1 MAYNIRYV
9 SFGEE
14 KKQPKD
20 TQLRNKITAS
30 LLVLVLLIGAM
41 TIKHGGLRWVTEY
54 LLPGDPA
61 VTAAALEGMVL
72 DLREGENLY
81 DAVTAFCREIME
93 HAPTDPD

>member
-20 TQLRNKITAS
+20 TQWRKRISAG
-30 LLVLVLLIGAM
+30 LLVVVLLIGAM
-41 TIKHGGLRWVTEY
+41 TVKHRGLRWVTDY

-61 VTAAALEGMVL
+61 VTAAALEDMVT
-72 DLREGENLY
+72 DLKAGDNLY
-81 DAVTAFCREIME
+81 DAITAFCREIME
-93 HAPTDPD
+93 HAPKDPD

>member
-1 MAYNIRYV
+1 MAYRIKYA

-20 TQLRNKITAS
+20 TQLRNKITAG

-41 TIKHGGLRWVTEY
+41 TIKLGGLRWVTEY

-61 VTAAALEGMVL
+61 VTAAALEGMVI

>member
-9 SFGEE
+9 SFDEE

-20 TQLRNKITAS
+20 TKLRNRIAAC
-30 LLVLVLLIGAM
+30 LLVVVLLIGAM
-41 TIKHGGLRWVTEY
+41 TVKHRGLRWVTEY
-54 LLPGDPA
+54 LVPGDPA
-61 VTAAALEGMVL
+61 VTAAALEGMVM

-93 HAPTDPD
+93 HAHTDPD

>member
-14 KKQPKD
+14 EKQPKD
-20 TQLRNKITAS
+20 TQLRNKIAAG

-41 TIKHGGLRWVTEY
+41 TVKHRELRWVTEY
-54 LLPGDPA
+54 LLPGDPV
-61 VTAAALEGMVL
+61 VTAAALEGMVM

>member
-20 TQLRNKITAS
+20 TQLRNRIVAG
-30 LLVLVLLIGAM
+30 LLVVVLLIGAM
-41 TIKHGGLRWVTEY
+41 TIKLGGLRWVTEY